1 MKPSKTILVVEDEGF
16 LREAIAYDLTLQ
28 GYEVMEATNG
38 RTALEAIATQR
49 PDLVVSDIRMPE
61 MSGIELLKELRRRDP
76 FLPVVIFLTGYADL
90 SREEAL
96 ALGADAVFTKPF
108 DRRELF
114 KTIERML
121 VAPEIRWSQILKEP
135 EPKHSVRGTI
145 RPEQLGRCGFY
156 LQTSDPALL
165 SGELVNFEVWIEG
178 VLIRG
183 VGEVCWT
190 RTDGLQAIEF
200 IHMEPDSLKW
210 ISKRIRE
217 SAPSA
222 AIPLPKAA

>member
-16 LREAIAYDLTLQ
+16 LREAIAYDLNLQ
-28 GYEVMEATNG
+28 GYQVMEATNG
-38 RTALEAIATQR
+38 RTALESIDRQR

-61 MSGIELLKELRRRDP
+61 MSGIELLKELRKRDP

-121 VAPEIRWSQILKEP
+121 VAPEVRWSQALS
-135 EPKHSVRGTI
+135 EPKPDQFVRGTI
-145 RPEQLGRCGFY
+145 QTEQLGRCGFY
-156 LQTSDPALL
+156 LQTPDPAQLT
-165 SGELVNFEVWIEG
+165 GELVNFEVWFER

-183 VGEVCWT
+183 VGAVRWT

-200 IHMEPDSLKW
+200 IYLEPESLKW

-217 SAPSA
+217 SAPTA
-222 AIPLPKAA
+222 AIPLPTAA

>member
-28 GYEVMEATNG
+28 GYEVLEATNG
-38 RTALEAIATQR
+38 RTALEIIDRQL

-121 VAPEIRWSQILKEP
+121 VAPEIRWSQPLAETKP
-135 EPKHSVRGTI
+135 MHSVRGTI
-145 RPEQLGRCGFY
+145 QAEQLGRCGFH
-156 LQTSDPALL
+156 LQTFEPAQP
-165 SGELVNFEVWIEG
+165 SGELVNFEVWIEKT
-178 VLIRG
+178 LIRG
-183 VGEVCWT
+183 VGVVRWT

-200 IHMEPDSLKW
+200 IYLEPDSLKW
-210 ISKRIRE
+210 ISKKIRE

-222 AIPLPKAA
+222 AIPLPRAA